1 MVISHLAIYSKSL
14 TCLLYF
20 WLAIPQHPA
29 TLPTSPKHLPVS
41 PFKGMEA
48 HRAHLVQ
55 DLLGIAW
62 DGLSSRGYT
71 TWDDS
76 ILKLTRLTN
85 FGIFSK
91 STDQLWNPLSGTPE
105 LLLRNPVE
113 PDLALQQSLPEPCP
127 EPSPEPC
134 WTWPGS
140 APKPPRTFYGTFSGT
155 LLNLTWLCTEASRPS
170 PELLLRNSFSGIF
183 SGTFS
188 LLNLTWFCT
197 KASPTSG
204 TFAGTFSGTLLNVTW
219 LCTKASQTFSGTFSG
234 TLLNL
239 TWLCTKASQNL
250 LRNLLWNPVELDLA
264 LHRSLQTFSG
274 TPSPESSPE
283 PSPCWTWPG
292 SAPKPPQPPEPSPEP
307 SPEPCWTWP
316 GSAPKP
322 PRPSPEPSLEPC
334 WTWPGS
340 APKPPRTFYGTF
352 SGTLLNL
359 TWLCTEASRP
369 SPELL
374 LRNLLPVEPD
384 LVLHQSLPNL
394 RNLLRNLLRNSV
406 EPDLALHQGF
416 GTFSG
421 TFFRTFSGTLLNVTW
436 LCTKNFPDLLR
447 NLRNLFRNLAE
458 PNPAPAP
465 VHTRAILGWRLH

>member
-134 WTWPGS
+134 
-140 APKPPRTFYGTFSGT
+140 
-155 LLNLTWLCTEASRPS
+155 
-170 PELLLRNSFSGIF
+170 
-183 SGTFS
+183 
-188 LLNLTWFCT
+188 
-197 KASPTSG
+197 
-204 TFAGTFSGTLLNVTW
+204 
-219 LCTKASQTFSGTFSG
+219 
-234 TLLNL
+234 
-239 TWLCTKASQNL
+239 
-250 LRNLLWNPVELDLA
+250 
-264 LHRSLQTFSG
+264 
-274 TPSPESSPE
+274 
-283 PSPCWTWPG
+283 
-292 SAPKPPQPPEPSPEP
+292 
-307 SPEPCWTWP
+307 
-316 GSAPKP
+316 
-322 PRPSPEPSLEPC
+322 
-334 WTWPGS
+334 
-340 APKPPRTFYGTF
+340 
-352 SGTLLNL
+352 
-359 TWLCTEASRP
+359 
-369 SPELL
+369 
-374 LRNLLPVEPD
+374 
-384 LVLHQSLPNL
+384 
-394 RNLLRNLLRNSV
+394 
-406 EPDLALHQGF
+406 
-416 GTFSG
+416 
-421 TFFRTFSGTLLNVTW
+421 
-436 LCTKNFPDLLR
+436 
-447 NLRNLFRNLAE
+447 
-458 PNPAPAP
+458 
-465 VHTRAILGWRLH
+465 